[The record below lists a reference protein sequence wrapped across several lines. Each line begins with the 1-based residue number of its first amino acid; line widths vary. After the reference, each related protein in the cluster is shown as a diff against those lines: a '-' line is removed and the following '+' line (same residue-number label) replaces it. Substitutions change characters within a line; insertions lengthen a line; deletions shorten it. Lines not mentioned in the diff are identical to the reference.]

1 MYIFDFLY
9 LFLIKILI
17 FIYNKMLLIN
27 KVCEECILNG
37 FYKFNCI
44 ERKKRNKNECLI
56 NRIIVLILNFYVFKN
71 IFF

>member
-1 MYIFDFLY
+1 
-9 LFLIKILI
+9 
-17 FIYNKMLLIN
+17 MLLIN

-44 ERKKRNKNECLI
+44 ERKIRNKNECLI
-56 NRIIVLILNFYVFKN
+56 NRIIVLILIFYVFKN